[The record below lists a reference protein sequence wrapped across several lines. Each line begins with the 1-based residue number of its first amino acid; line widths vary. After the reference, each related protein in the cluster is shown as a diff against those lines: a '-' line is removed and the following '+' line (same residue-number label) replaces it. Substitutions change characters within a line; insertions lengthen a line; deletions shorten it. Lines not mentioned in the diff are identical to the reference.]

1 VCMMGRVICFGAGPP
16 PACAIF
22 QDLLLLWSSEAG
34 RTHTQLEERL
44 GGAIILRAALS
55 PTDAAVLSFL
65 RIDRRRDYLL

>member
-1 VCMMGRVICFGAGPP
+1 MCMIGRVICFGAGPP

-22 QDLLLLWSSEAG
+22 QDLLLLWSEAG

-55 PTDAAVLSFL
+55 RTDAAVLSFL
-65 RIDRRRDYLL
+65 RIDRRRHYLL